1 MSDYSQLKWNI
12 PLVKTFTGRS
22 TTRVIERQKMERK
35 EEKKEKKEL
44 IQSIQILN
52 FKQKQQKLVFTLLS
66 NSLKIKKKTILI
78 INRERNNS

>member
-1 MSDYSQLKWNI
+1 
-12 PLVKTFTGRS
+12 
-22 TTRVIERQKMERK
+22 MERK